1 MTSTIHQDI
10 FLCVL
15 YNKDEEALRKLLR
28 GFVGEVG
35 REHDT
40 KDHALL
46 LEKMPLVGLRAMF
59 LLFVVIS
66 PNLRYWSMQYETRA
80 IAKPNPEKVCLF
92 LRTLRDD
99 IIPKWMSDE
108 RKFAYD
114 LVREAT
120 VTYIRC

>member
-10 FLCVL
+10 FLCVM

-28 GFVGEVG
+28 GFVQEVG
-35 REHDT
+35 KEHDT
-40 KDHALL
+40 KDHAIL

-66 PNLRYWSMQYETRA
+66 PNLRYWAMQYETRA